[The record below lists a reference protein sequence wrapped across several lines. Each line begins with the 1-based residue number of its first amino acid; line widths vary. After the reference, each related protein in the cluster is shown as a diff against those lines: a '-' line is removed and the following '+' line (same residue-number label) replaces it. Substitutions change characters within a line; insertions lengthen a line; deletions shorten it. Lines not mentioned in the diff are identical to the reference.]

1 MPTRIKG
8 NHAFRASNDSV
19 GAAHTLA
26 GSVSGVPV
34 NKSGGHQ
41 PEPLVNSVEAE
52 EEGEHLDTE
61 LSNHHTLPVMPISPS
76 PPPPRSQSTITST
89 STSNSNKRKRS
100 ALDDMIS
107 TSGGGTSEGGS
118 NSKRSAL
125 KPSGPVA
132 LNAVAAQLGE
142 FTSRFEKAMAPR
154 PAARRT
160 ETSPERRMAAIKR
173 LQMLEAEYLDLDRL
187 IALVD
192 YFKSSSDAA
201 ATYLSLDLPILRR
214 GWLEKQLT
222 NVLGFPQLSST
233 AHSDSSSGP
242 IQGSFSS
249 SNIQ

>member
-1 MPTRIKG
+1 MMPIQIKG
-8 NHAFRASNDSV
+8 NHAFHASNDSV

-26 GSVSGVPV
+26 GSVSSVPV

-41 PEPLVNSVEAE
+41 PESLVNSVEAE
-52 EEGEHLDTE
+52 EEGGHLDTE

-76 PPPPRSQSTITST
+76 PPPPCSQSTITST

-118 NSKRSAL
+118 NSKHSAL

-154 PAARRT
+154 PAAR
-160 ETSPERRMAAIKR
+160 
-173 LQMLEAEYLDLDRL
+173 
-187 IALVD
+187 
-192 YFKSSSDAA
+192 
-201 ATYLSLDLPILRR
+201 
-214 GWLEKQLT
+214 
-222 NVLGFPQLSST
+222 
-233 AHSDSSSGP
+233 
-242 IQGSFSS
+242 
-249 SNIQ
+249 